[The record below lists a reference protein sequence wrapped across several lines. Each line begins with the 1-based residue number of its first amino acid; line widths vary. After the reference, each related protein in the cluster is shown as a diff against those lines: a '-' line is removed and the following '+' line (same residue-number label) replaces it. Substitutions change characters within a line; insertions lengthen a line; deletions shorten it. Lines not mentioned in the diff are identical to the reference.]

1 MLAVESKP
9 GAAGNSPSLPLE
21 SGECMH
27 SREFLRRYERM
38 PQVKKAELIEGV
50 VYMGSPVSVR
60 HAKPDGVVQ
69 GWLVAYASRHPETEA
84 LPNATVILDPENTVQ
99 PDALLRRLPE
109 HDGLTR
115 VNEDGYL
122 VGPPELIVEVASSS
136 ASIDLR
142 DKRRAYCRNGVRE
155 YLVWLVAEARL
166 EWFCLEEDEY
176 RTQSPDAHGMLHSRG
191 FPGLRLPVAALL
203 WKQIARPASSG
214 ARWFGGSRW
223 PNFNPFSA
231 GAKTPLPLPA

>member
-1 MLAVESKP
+1 MLAVESKLS
-9 GAAGNSPSLPLE
+9 AAGNSSSRPLPLE
-21 SGECMH
+21 NGEFLH
-27 SREFLRRYERM
+27 SREFLRRYEQM

-60 HAKPDGVVQ
+60 HSKPDALIQ
-69 GWLVAYASRHPETEA
+69 GWLVTYASRHPETEA
-84 LPNATVILDPENTVQ
+84 LTNATVILDAENTVQ

-109 HDGLTR
+109 HGGLSR

-122 VGPPELIVEVASSS
+122 AGPPELIVEVAASS

-176 RTQSPDAHGMLHSRG
+176 RPQSPDAQGLFHSRG
-191 FPGLRLPVAALL
+191 FPGLRLPVAPLLAGDIAKVLEALTDT
-203 WKQIARPASSG
+203 
-214 ARWFGGSRW
+214 SR
-223 PNFNPFSA
+223 
-231 GAKTPLPLPA
+231 